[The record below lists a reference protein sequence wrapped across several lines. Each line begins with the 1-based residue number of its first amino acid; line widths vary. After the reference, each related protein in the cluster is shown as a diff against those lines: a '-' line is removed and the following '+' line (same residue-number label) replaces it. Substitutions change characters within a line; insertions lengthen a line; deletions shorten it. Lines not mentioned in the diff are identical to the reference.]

1 MGHFTGVCN
10 FEHLDALVR
19 LYRVA
24 MGIYQLS
31 CPSNSGG
38 ERYVLPIVRVNQTG
52 GIDG

>member
-1 MGHFTGVCN
+1 MGHFTGVYN

-24 MGIYQLS
+24 MGIYQLR

-38 ERYVLPIVRVNQTG
+38 ALCTAYRAGQPNRRN
-52 GIDG
+52 